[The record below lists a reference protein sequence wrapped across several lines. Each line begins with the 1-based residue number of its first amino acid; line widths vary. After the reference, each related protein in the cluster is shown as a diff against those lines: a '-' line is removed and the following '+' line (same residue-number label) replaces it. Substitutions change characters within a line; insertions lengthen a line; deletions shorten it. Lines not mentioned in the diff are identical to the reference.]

1 MTRFTWRKID
11 YLDSSVITS
20 TLFTSTRYPKEITYF
35 KHQLLFRVTGWR
47 EKGWRDNRWM
57 KIIFFASSKSRLLL
71 DVLVWCQNH
80 VNADIKEDESNL
92 TLNFSFFRVKNI
104 MSNCLFCLYILEFFR
119 NVYIFKL
126 TISKMRLKSEFSNI
140 VSCVK
145 YDRIQTDS
153 LIHTN
158 KPLVFCYFFY

>member
-71 DVLVWCQNH
+71 DVLGWCQNH

-104 MSNCLFCLYILEFFR
+104 MSNCLFLFVHIGIFSKCLHFQANNKQNETQKW
-119 NVYIFKL
+119 IFKHCKL
-126 TISKMRLKSEFSNI
+126 CKIR
-140 VSCVK
+140 
-145 YDRIQTDS
+145 
-153 LIHTN
+153 
-158 KPLVFCYFFY
+158 